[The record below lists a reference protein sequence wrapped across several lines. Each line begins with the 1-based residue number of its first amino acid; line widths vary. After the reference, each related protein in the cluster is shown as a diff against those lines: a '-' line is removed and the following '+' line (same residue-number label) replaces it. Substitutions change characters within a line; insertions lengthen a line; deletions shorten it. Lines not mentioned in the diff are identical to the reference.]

1 MDLVP
6 DLLDEEWQRSQTPQ
20 PQEIEKLLG
29 EPLIMV
35 PVIDE
40 KNGKGKVPQSLLLQ
54 VKDVDIVR
62 TRIRN
67 LFTLRSMLLLLT
79 RNDGES

>member
-1 MDLVP
+1 M
-6 DLLDEEWQRSQTPQ
+6 
-20 PQEIEKLLG
+20 
-29 EPLIMV
+29 MV

-67 LFTLRSMLLLLT
+67 LFTLRHMVLLLT